1 MNFDDMDMKNL
12 RKQLIDQII
21 AARTE
26 KGITQSQLA
35 EMLGTQ
41 RSNISRFE
49 KGDHNPSVDLLLKI
63 ATVLKIDLNFQAYRT
78 DGPIPDNAYEL
89 RLYDE
94 TLLTFTLEEKGIEGL
109 KASIFNTNNAVN
121 ELFPLDMTLTDEGV

>member
-1 MNFDDMDMKNL
+1 MNFDDIDMKNL
-12 RKQLIDQII
+12 RKQLIDQIVT
-21 AARTE
+21 ARLE

-41 RSNISRFE
+41 RSNISRLE

-63 ATVLKIDLNFQAYRT
+63 ATVLNIDLNFQAAKM
-78 DGPIPDNAYEL
+78 DEPLPDNAYEL

-94 TLLTFTLEEKGIEGL
+94 TLLTFTLEERGIEGL
-109 KASIFNTNNAVN
+109 RAEIIRTNNN
-121 ELFPLDMTLTDEGV
+121 ISE